1 MEISRNSIIDEGI
14 IKCLDEMYQHS
25 QPSITWKELNEQ
37 AKLDKENGIEGRHYW
52 DEHYLG
58 KEEYDEIFE
67 KWAHA
72 YRAINEWKDDV
83 DVVLRYLTEGGIKD
97 KWIERNNG
105 EPGYRGYE
113 DVAPIKEQI
122 EKILNDEFASGE
134 VSPFVKD
141 AIRDKIVETVLNT
154 ITTCKEF
161 YRFDRDNERFSYNV
175 NMMGPCCNIKSVQKW
190 HDEHNTGEIIRE
202 RFYNDETDEYE
213 YI

>member
-37 AKLDKENGIEGRHYW
+37 AKIDKENGIEGRHYW

-83 DVVLRYLTEGGIKD
+83 DVVLRYLTEGGTKD

-113 DVAPIKEQI
+113 EVAPLVEHVKS
-122 EKILNDEFASGE
+122 ILNENNINNDELPKTI
-134 VSPFVKD
+134 V
-141 AIRDKIVETVLNT
+141 DKVVEL
-154 ITTCKEF
+154 ITTCKNF

-175 NMMGPCCNIKSVQKW
+175 NMMGPCCNIESVQQW
-190 HDEHNTGEIIRE
+190 HNEHNTGEIIRE

-213 YI
+213 YK